1 MVTVSIL
8 AVAASFLVELG
19 PGLDGSEHAYLFIIK
34 SNKLKRDHNVVPP
47 MPTQLLL
54 DFQPKYDPAD
64 PESPARRTLRII
76 KPSS

>member
-1 MVTVSIL
+1 
-8 AVAASFLVELG
+8 
-19 PGLDGSEHAYLFIIK
+19 
-34 SNKLKRDHNVVPP
+34 

-64 PESPARRTLRII
+64 PESSARRTLRII